1 VLAKEVERER
11 KRERVQ
17 EPRVVDPYD
26 PKQLHGGERQGDV
39 VASVVE
45 ELPER
50 RRVPGVPSVLAWRET
65 KTRRQRDARGME
77 GNWYGGLQDVERG
90 VDITR
95 D

>member
-26 PKQLHGGERQGDV
+26 PKKLHGGERQGDV

-45 ELPER
+45 ELAER

-65 KTRRQRDARGME
+65 KKR
-77 GNWYGGLQDVERG
+77 
-90 VDITR
+90 
-95 D
+95 